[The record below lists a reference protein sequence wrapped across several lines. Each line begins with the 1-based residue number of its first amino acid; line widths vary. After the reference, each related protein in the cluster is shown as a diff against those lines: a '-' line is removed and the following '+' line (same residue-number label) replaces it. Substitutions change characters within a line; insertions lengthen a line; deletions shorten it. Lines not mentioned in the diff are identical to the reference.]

1 MIEPFPKKTVHLT
14 IAGHTLELA
23 TAQSVFS
30 SHQVDTGTQH
40 LLTTV
45 LAAERRAPQ
54 KILDLGCGY
63 GPLGLGLAKVYPHAE
78 THLVDR
84 DALALALTRHNAQRN
99 QISNIQV
106 YPSLGYDDIADNDY
120 ELIISNIPGKAGEKV
135 ITSLLLDARHFLSP
149 AGMVAVVVVK
159 PLTPMVE
166 LALSEGQAEILLKRA
181 FAAHT
186 VFHYRL
192 PDSPTTTPYQRGFER
207 GIYLR
212 GATEIELD
220 GTRLTLHV
228 NTGLREFDT
237 LAYSTALAL
246 TLLPAIQPRPK
257 VLGVFN
263 AGQGYLALAGA
274 RMLSPAVIHV
284 VDRDL
289 LALRTT
295 LLNLQALN
303 CSSIASIPHHQ
314 VALAPPDTAIDGLI
328 GVLQEEDGAQALE
341 QTFVAAL
348 THLSPGSYVLIGGSS
363 TALTRLERAKAVSSY
378 LQLVK
383 RKRKKGYS
391 AALFRRR

>member
-1 MIEPFPKKTVHLT
+1 MIEPFLKKSVHLT
-14 IAGHTLELA
+14 VAEHTLELA
-23 TAQSVFS
+23 TAQSIFS

-45 LAAERRAPQ
+45 LADQWRPAR

-63 GPLGLGLAKVYPHAE
+63 GPLGLGLAKVYSQAE
-78 THLVDR
+78 AHLVDR

-99 QISNIQV
+99 QISNIKV
-106 YPSLGYDDIADNDY
+106 YPSLGYDDIVDSDY

-135 ITSLLLDARHFLSP
+135 ITSLFLDARHFLSP
-149 AGMVAVVVVK
+149 TGMVAVVVVK

-186 VFHYRL
+186 VFHYRF
-192 PDSPTTTPYQRGFER
+192 PDSTTTPYQRAFER

-237 LAYSTALAL
+237 LTYSTALTL

-303 CSSIASIPHHQ
+303 CSNITSIPHHQ

-328 GVLQEEDGAQALE
+328 GVLQEEDGPQALE

-348 THLSPGSYVLIGGSS
+348 THLSPGSHVLIGGSS
-363 TALTRLERAKAVSSY
+363 TALTRLERAKAVSRS